1 MAAFA
6 TVRKG
11 KLGYSKTEVD
21 LLIARA
27 RDQYASPT
35 AHVLDWRELSNHVF
49 SMEKNGYQPAAV
61 DAAIEKLQDTFAQK
75 ELAERFVAID
85 PIAQALAARVSRPK
99 GKRFKRANV
108 LGLGY
113 SRSQVD
119 AVLSLVGEYLQGAE
133 ELQIGEVR
141 ELKFKLKRGGYIES
155 QVDAYIDRLVEHIQ
169 TKRFAKPV
177 VPAVVR
183 PTNVVDGSEFY
194 SQPGHEAY

>member
-75 ELAERFVAID
+75 ELAERFVAIA

-119 AVLSLVGEYLQGAE
+119 AVLTLVGDYLEGTE

>member
-75 ELAERFVAID
+75 ELAERIVAID

-119 AVLSLVGEYLQGAE
+119 AVLTLVGDYLEGTE

>member
-6 TVRKG
+6 NVGKG
-11 KLGYSKTEVD
+11 KLGYSKSEVD

-27 RDQYASPT
+27 RDQYSGAS
-35 AHVLDWRELSNHVF
+35 AHVLDWRELSTQVF

-61 DAAIEKLQDTFAQK
+61 DSAIEKLQDTFAQK
-75 ELAERFVAID
+75 ELAERFAAIE
-85 PIAQALAARVSRPK
+85 PLAQALAARVARPK
-99 GKRFKRANV
+99 RRRFRRSNV
-108 LGLGY
+108 FGFGY

-119 AVLSLVGEYLQGAE
+119 ALVTVVGEYLEGTE
-133 ELQIGEVR
+133 ELLIGDVR

-169 TKRFAKPV
+169 TKRFARPAP
-177 VPAVVR
+177 PAVAR

-194 SQPGHEAY
+194 SQPGHEGY

>member
-113 SRSQVD
+113 SRTQVD
-119 AVLSLVGEYLQGAE
+119 AVLSLVGEYLEGAE

-183 PTNVVDGSEFY
+183 PTNVVDGSDFY

>member
-27 RDQYASPT
+27 PGQYASPT

-75 ELAERFVAID
+75 ELAERIVAID

-119 AVLSLVGEYLQGAE
+119 AVLTLVGDYLEGTE

>member
-27 RDQYASPT
+27 RDQYSSPT

-85 PIAQALAARVSRPK
+85 PIAQALVARVNRPK

-119 AVLSLVGEYLQGAE
+119 AVLTLVGDYLEGTE

>member
-27 RDQYASPT
+27 RDQYSSSS

-85 PIAQALAARVSRPK
+85 PITQALASRVARPK

-108 LGLGY
+108 LGFGY

-119 AVLSLVGEYLQGAE
+119 AVLTVVGEHLDGTE
-133 ELQIGEVR
+133 ELLIGEVR

-169 TKRFAKPV
+169 TKRFAKPAA
-177 VPAVVR
+177 PAVVR

>member
-75 ELAERFVAID
+75 ELAERIVAID

-119 AVLSLVGEYLQGAE
+119 AVLTLVGDYLEGTE

-194 SQPGHEAY
+194 SQPGHEAH